1 VEARGEVADRPSAM
15 SLADHRGCTCRAF
28 ACFSKR
34 CCPPLL
40 PRGSVMRPLFRVLP
54 VLPLPSLPFAVWM
67 PTLDATVVFP
77 SFSTP
82 PSAPHP
88 MSIRLA
94 EASGGGAPQPP
105 PLSQPLSPLP
115 LSCTFVP
122 GFFLR
127 RAPLTLPV
135 FTPPI
140 DPTAQQQCETDP
152 SVSLPSTL
160 LHGSSPRR

>member
-105 PLSQPLSPLP
+105 PLSQPLRFLNRRGAKQG
-115 LSCTFVP
+115 P
-122 GFFLR
+122 GLDPR
-127 RAPLTLPV
+127 CRSQAPPFHIEHL
-135 FTPPI
+135 
-140 DPTAQQQCETDP
+140 
-152 SVSLPSTL
+152 
-160 LHGSSPRR
+160 